1 MPQDTSECVDAVE
14 CGPWFIVPGAGP
26 DERWRGWSQEA
37 SSLISAVVLRWWL
50 LLLKVRGSFLALII
64 IDVIVKESLN

>member
-14 CGPWFIVPGAGP
+14 CGPWFIVSGAGP
-26 DERWRGWSQEA
+26 DERWRGRSQEA
-37 SSLISAVVLRWWL
+37 SSLISAVVLRWWM